1 MYQNYNVV
9 RWNWEHDL
17 GDKAQAKNCIE
28 CGKCEAQC
36 PQKIA
41 IREDL
46 KKVQIDLDKKEMML

>member
-1 MYQNYNVV
+1 MYQNYNAVS
-9 RWNWEHDL
+9 WNWEVSL
-17 GDKAQAKNCIE
+17 GDAHKPVNCVQ

-46 KKVQIDLDKKEMML
+46 KKVQADLDKKEMML